1 MRDGEKGEMERKER
15 WRERRDG
22 EKGEM
27 VRKERWRERIKV
39 DMFVC
44 VWGGG

>member
-1 MRDGEKGEMERKER
+1 MERKER

-39 DMFVC
+39 DMFV
-44 VWGGG
+44 WGWGKG